1 MSKHIPKGPEWLFL
15 HSPFVYCSYIPL
27 LVGVRILL
35 MHPYCI
41 LKCLQIQLLQLNV
54 LNFESSSVSY
64 SEVIGS
70 LIFDFL
76 IIYLKK

>member
-1 MSKHIPKGPEWLFL
+1 
-15 HSPFVYCSYIPL
+15 
-27 LVGVRILL
+27 

>member
-1 MSKHIPKGPEWLFL
+1 MAFPSQSICVLQL
-15 HSPFVYCSYIPL
+15 HSITGRGQDSFD
-27 LVGVRILL
+27 
-35 MHPYCI
+35 PYCI